1 MQPLIIRKLKAISCR
16 TKIITYLILIISF
29 YSFGQDDPY
38 SSRREQMVKSQIEAR
53 GITDEATLKAMHKV
67 PRHYFVPEEMIEYA
81 YFDRPLPIGQDQTIS
96 QPYIVA
102 YMTATILPKPGMKVL
117 EVGSGSGYQ
126 AAVLAEI
133 VDEVYTI
140 EIIPELAQKA
150 ANTLD
155 SLGYNNVTIRAGDGY
170 QGWKEHAPFD
180 AIIVTAALDHI
191 PQELIKQLK
200 DGGSL
205 VMPVGEDGKTQALKL
220 LKKNG
225 SKTTERTLMLV
236 RFVPFTGKQGKK

>member
-1 MQPLIIRKLKAISCR
+1 MK
-16 TKIITYLILIISF
+16 YMILIISF
-29 YSFGQDDPY
+29 YSFGQVDPY
-38 SSRREQMVKSQIEAR
+38 SAQRERMVKSQIEAR
-53 GITDEATLKAMHKV
+53 GITDEATLTAMRKV
-67 PRHYFVPEEMIEYA
+67 PRHYFVPEKMIEYA
-81 YFDRPLPIGQDQTIS
+81 YFDQPLPIGQDQTIS

-102 YMTATILPKPGMKVL
+102 YMTSTILPKPGMKVL
-117 EVGSGSGYQ
+117 EVGTGSGYQ

-155 SLGYNNVTIRAGDGY
+155 VLGYENVTIRAGDGY
-170 QGWKEHAPFD
+170 LGWEEHAPFD

-191 PQELIKQLK
+191 PQSLIEQLK

-220 LKKNG
+220 LEKHG

-236 RFVPFTGKQGKK
+236 RFVPFTGKQGKE

>member
-1 MQPLIIRKLKAISCR
+1 MK
-16 TKIITYLILIISF
+16 YLILIISF
-29 YSFGQDDPY
+29 YSFVQVDPY
-38 SSRREQMVKSQIEAR
+38 SDRREQMVKSQIEAR
-53 GITDEATLKAMHKV
+53 GITNVATLKAMRKV
-67 PRHYFVPEEMIEYA
+67 PRHYFVPKKMIEYA
-81 YFDRPLPIGQDQTIS
+81 YFDQPLSIGKKQTIS

-117 EVGSGSGYQ
+117 EVGTGSGYQ

-155 SLGYNNVTIRAGDGY
+155 VLGYKNVMIRAGDGY
-170 QGWKEHAPFD
+170 LGWEEHAPFD
-180 AIIVTAALDHI
+180 AVIVTAALDHI
-191 PQELIKQLK
+191 PQSLIEQLK

-205 VMPVGEDGKTQALKL
+205 VMPVGKDGKTQALKL
-220 LKKNG
+220 LKKRG
-225 SKTTERTLMLV
+225 RKTTKKTLKLV
-236 RFVPFTGKQGKK
+236 RFVPFTGKHGKE